1 MPYDVGDEAL
11 CNIGNYPG
19 GVRGGG
25 GGVGGAPGPIIV
37 RCTVR
42 GYDPAAS
49 RGALVLQ
56 GTYAVRVH
64 ATRANDEYDANL
76 PVWKLQR
83 RYLAM

>member
-1 MPYDVGDEAL
+1 
-11 CNIGNYPG
+11 
-19 GVRGGG
+19 
-25 GGVGGAPGPIIV
+25 
-37 RCTVR
+37 VR